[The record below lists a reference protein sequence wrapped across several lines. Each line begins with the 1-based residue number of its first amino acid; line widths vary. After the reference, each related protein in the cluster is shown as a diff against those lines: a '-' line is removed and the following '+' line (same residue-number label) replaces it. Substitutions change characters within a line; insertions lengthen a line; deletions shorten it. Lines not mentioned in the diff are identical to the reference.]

1 MSIDVSRPQLSVE
14 HSPVRDT
21 PELVPDLV
29 EADLIEALR
38 PRLADVVPE
47 HEVAQ
52 RVHDAFRSLG
62 AVRVTTYL
70 PILVERRVRQSVRGL
85 VS

>member
-1 MSIDVSRPQLSVE
+1 MTIDVSRPQLSVE
-14 HSPVRDT
+14 HAPAEAAS
-21 PELVPDLV
+21 ELVPDLV
-29 EADLIEALR
+29 EADLVAALR

-70 PILVERRVRQSVRGL
+70 PILVERRVRQGVR
-85 VS
+85 S